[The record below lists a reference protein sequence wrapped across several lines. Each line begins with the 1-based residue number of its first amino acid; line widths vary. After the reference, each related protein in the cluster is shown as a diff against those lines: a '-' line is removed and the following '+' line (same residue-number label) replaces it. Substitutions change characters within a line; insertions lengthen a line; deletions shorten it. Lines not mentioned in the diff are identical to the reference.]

1 MNSERP
7 PPSSDRVEDKEHE
20 RRRLERILP
29 ELIKRIVEA
38 GYEKISEG
46 PENIRH
52 FISEM
57 KLPKEA
63 LTLIFAQ
70 LDETKNGLYR
80 VVAREI
86 RDFLEHTNIAEE
98 TAKVLTTLSF
108 EVKTEVRF
116 IPNDSR
122 LGVPRPDVRSRVRV
136 KKDKADRDEKKE
148 AGAGNARARR
158 RCRRA
163 RPRACAAPL
172 RAPAPTSLPTA
183 TAVPAF
189 RRSQFSAGPRRREP
203 RGERQLKPLTA
214 GSEIDAWCT
223 SCRMDLG
230 HRIVAMVEGRPKRVE
245 CLTCGGQHN
254 YRAPKAESDKG
265 TDGKA
270 SAQERPPLR
279 DRRSAPAPNRTA

>member
-46 PENIRH
+46 PENVRH
-52 FISEM
+52 FVSEM

-63 LTLIFAQ
+63 LALIFAQ

-80 VVAREI
+80 VVAKEI
-86 RDFLEHTNIAEE
+86 RDFLEHTNLAEE
-98 TAKVLTTLSF
+98 MSKVLTTLSF

-136 KKDKADRDEKKE
+136 KKDKPEQKDKPEEKDHTE
-148 AGAGNARARR
+148 PESDAAQAGAV
-158 RCRRA
+158 
-163 RPRACAAPL
+163 
-172 RAPAPTSLPTA
+172 PTP
-183 TAVPAF
+183 
-189 RRSQFSAGPRRREP
+189 RRS
-203 RGERQLKPLTA
+203 
-214 GSEIDAWCT
+214 D
-223 SCRMDLG
+223 
-230 HRIVAMVEGRPKRVE
+230 
-245 CLTCGGQHN
+245 
-254 YRAPKAESDKG
+254 
-265 TDGKA
+265 
-270 SAQERPPLR
+270 RPPR
-279 DRRSAPAPNRTA
+279 YSEPPPRPADTDDPEQTPGEGES